1 MRSTLCAIIAPLAV
15 VASPAI
21 AQEAEGYW
29 TGTLQIGATELPV
42 GFNVER
48 GEDGALTAT
57 LDSPAQGS
65 FDIPVDSVTVE
76 NDTLTATI
84 AALSGQYQ
92 GTWDAEAQS
101 WNGTWTQAG
110 QVFPLSLTRGERPDR
125 AASPQPEPLPGEW
138 TIPSDDTIADMLQ
151 ARIAERD
158 GAGYVVGV
166 VEGDSARAIMVGN
179 GFDENTI
186 FEIGSITK
194 VFTSLILAQMV
205 LDGTVSL
212 DDPAANFLPDGATV
226 PTRADQ
232 QITLRHLSQH
242 NSGLPRLPANLA
254 PADAA
259 DPYADYTEA
268 DMLAFLA
275 SYELPRD
282 IGSQFEYSNLGV
294 GLLGFALARAEGT
307 DFETLL
313 RNRILDPLG
322 MDDTGI
328 TLTDEQQGRFA
339 TGHDGYMRLTSA
351 WDLSV
356 LAGAGGMRSTLADMT
371 TFANAALD
379 SASPIAEAMQL
390 TLAEARDV
398 GGATMGLG
406 WIVGKTPSGL
416 IASHG
421 GGTGGFRT
429 HLALQ
434 PETGRATVVMTN
446 ASVEP
451 SASDIGRHLLV
462 GAPLSEAGPVPEAPA
477 TIDRT
482 EVTLSVAELDRVVG
496 TYRFAPGL
504 ELTIERRGA
513 QLFAAITGQGALPIF
528 PSSPTRFFYRA
539 VEADILFAESEGE
552 ITGAAFTQDGR
563 MSALTKVK

>member
-65 FDIPVDSVTVE
+65 FDIPVDSVSVE

-125 AASPQPEPLPGEW
+125 AAAPQPDPLPTNW
-138 TIPSDDTIADMLQ
+138 SIPSDDTIADMLQ
-151 ARIAERD
+151 TRIAERD

-166 VEGDSARAIMVGN
+166 VEGDSARAIVAGN

-212 DDPAANFLPDGATV
+212 DDPVANFLSDGATV

-242 NSGLPRLPANLA
+242 NSGLPRLPDNFA
-254 PADAA
+254 PANAA
-259 DPYADYTEA
+259 DPYADYTED
-268 DMLAFLA
+268 DMLAFLS
-275 SYELPRD
+275 SYELSRD

-294 GLLGFALARAEGT
+294 GLLGYALARAEGT
-307 DFETLL
+307 DFEMLL

-339 TGHDGYMRLTSA
+339 TGHDEYMRPTSA

-379 SASPIAEAMQL
+379 PASPIADEMQL

-429 HLALQ
+429 HLTLQ
-434 PETGRATVVMTN
+434 PATGRATVVMTN

-477 TIDRT
+477 TIDRS
-482 EVTLSVAELDRVVG
+482 EVTLSEAELDRVVG

-513 QLFAAITGQGALPIF
+513 LLFAAITGQGALPIF

-563 MSALTKVK
+563 MSALTKVE